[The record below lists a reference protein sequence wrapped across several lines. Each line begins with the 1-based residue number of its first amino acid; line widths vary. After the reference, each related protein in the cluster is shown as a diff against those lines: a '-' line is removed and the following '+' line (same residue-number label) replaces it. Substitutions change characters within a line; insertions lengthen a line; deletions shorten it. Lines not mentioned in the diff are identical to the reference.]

1 MEAYSRQEEGYLC
14 CYSHR
19 RWLAC
24 QRRGRNYDSCVGLDL
39 LTTVIRLFGQS
50 ECLKEFCYLRMT
62 RKNLG
67 AHPEFPPGTG
77 RELALKD
84 KFKGAPPIKLNLHS
98 AVILRIKLVS

>member
-1 MEAYSRQEEGYLC
+1 
-14 CYSHR
+14 
-19 RWLAC
+19 
-24 QRRGRNYDSCVGLDL
+24 
-39 LTTVIRLFGQS
+39 
-50 ECLKEFCYLRMT
+50 MT